1 MDEIKIT
8 KLWEDFEHARSYQN
22 SLELTTQIPVNVD
35 FYEGRQWAAKTEATR
50 HIPRPVVNVVKFIS
64 RSKKSSIVG
73 APLSLVF
80 TSNSNPEL
88 ARKLTEFNKTIE
100 NEMEMDELRNK
111 MVQEGIVKGTGVL
124 HYYWDSEAKGEL
136 GDFEG
141 GVRAEI
147 IDPLNIFFANP
158 QEQDEQKQKWI
169 IIASRIEVDAAR
181 AMMSKAYKG
190 NEKLVQ
196 PDGVSALY
204 TDEVEQDGSKLV
216 TVLTRYYR
224 KDGEVFYER
233 GTKSTMLH
241 DGIPMTP
248 PTEADAEAEIQ
259 REATESEMPLE
270 QQTKKGKNATKTGGI
285 SHDKSSLEKMDSGED
300 KLQDAPKETLNAA
313 RRKFNLFPIVV
324 YPYESREKSIY
335 GMGEVEGIIPNQKAI
350 NFIFAM
356 QLLSIQNLAWGK
368 WIVKEGAL
376 RNQRLNNSPGQVV
389 IDHTPYGVKGISRS
403 DEPPISNH
411 PMSFMETLLS
421 STRLVTGS
429 TEVMTGESYSGQSG
443 QAIANL
449 QSQALKPIQEL
460 RDRYLRAN
468 KKGARIVKQFYELF
482 YEDKHFEYQTEDGQ
496 YMEQAFSGAEMM
508 DYVFDISIEAGAGT
522 PYSESLEISLLTE
535 YLGAGYIDYPTYL
548 ELLPSQIASFKTALL
563 KKVQEGTANQVK
575 QAQEQIVAL
584 QEQLAQATAA
594 LQQMGQRLEAQ
605 GKAVEQVNGL
615 INQNRSLSKTLAEL
629 YQEATT
635 KINTANAVMKAQGQ
649 EYANVK
655 RDAQTMAQMM
665 AEDEQANMKAA
676 DEDAQ
681 ALAAMLESK

>member
-8 KLWEDFEHARSYQN
+8 KLWEDFEHARAYQN

-50 HIPRPVVNVVKFIS
+50 HIPRPVVNIVKFIT

-73 APLSLVF
+73 APISLVF
-80 TSNSNPEL
+80 TSNGNPDM

-111 MVQEGIVKGTGVL
+111 LVQEGIVKGTGVL

-147 IDPLNIFFANP
+147 IDPLNVFFANP

-169 IIASRIEVDAAR
+169 ILASRVEVNAAR
-181 AMMSKAYKG
+181 EMMSRKYRKNDG
-190 NEKLVQ
+190 EKLVK
-196 PDGVSALY
+196 PDGASQLY
-204 TDEVEQDGSKLV
+204 TDEVEQNGTELV

-224 KDGEVFYER
+224 KNGEVFYER

-248 PTEADAEAEIQ
+248 PTEADAEMELQ
-259 REATESEMPLE
+259 REAEETAKID
-270 QQTKKGKNATKTGGI
+270 QIQ
-285 SHDKSSLEKMDSGED
+285 HDKSSGDKMDSGED
-300 KLQDAPKETLNAA
+300 KLQDIPKETADTA
-313 RRKFNLFPIVV
+313 RHKFNLYPIVV
-324 YPYESREKSIY
+324 YPYEVREKSIY

-376 RNQRLNNSPGQVV
+376 RNQRLTNSPGQVV
-389 IDHTPYGVKGISRS
+389 TDHTPYGVKGISRS

-411 PMSFMETLLS
+411 PMSFMDTLLS

-429 TEVMTGESYSGQSG
+429 TEVMTGETYSGQSG

-482 YEDKHFEYQTEDGQ
+482 YEDKHFEFQAEDGS
-496 YMEQAFSGAEMM
+496 YSEESFSGVEMANS
-508 DYVFDISIEAGAGT
+508 VFDISIEAGAGT

-548 ELLPSQIASFKTALL
+548 ELLPAQIASFKTSLL

-605 GKAVEQVNGL
+605 GQTVEKVDQI
-615 INQNRSLSKTLAEL
+615 INRNRAMGRTLAEL
-629 YQEATT
+629 YDEATN
-635 KINTANAVMKAQGQ
+635 KINAANAVMQAQQQ
-649 EYANVK
+649 EYANVRK
-655 RDAQTMAQMM
+655 DAESMAVMM
-665 AEDEQANMKAA
+665 AEDEQANMEAA
-676 DEDAQ
+676 DKEAQ
-681 ALAAMLESK
+681 KLAAMLGSK

>member
-8 KLWEDFEHARSYQN
+8 ELWSDFEHARSYQN

-196 PDGVSALY
+196 PDGASALY

-248 PTEADAEAEIQ
+248 PTEADAEIELQ
-259 REATESEMPLE
+259 RETEMESLPATDEK
-270 QQTKKGKNATKTGGI
+270 TDKTGGN
-285 SHDKSSLEKMDSGED
+285 SHGKASVDKMDSGED
-300 KLQDAPKETLNAA
+300 KLQDTPKETLNTA
-313 RRKFNLFPIVV
+313 RKKFNLFPIVV
-324 YPYESREKSIY
+324 YPYEPREKSIY

-389 IDHTPYGVKGISRS
+389 IDHTPYGIKGISRS

-482 YEDKHFEYQTEDGQ
+482 YEDKHFEYQAEDGT
-496 YMEQAFSGAEMM
+496 YSEQAFSGAEMM

-594 LQQMGQRLEAQ
+594 LEQMSKRLEAQ

-615 INQNRSLSKTLAEL
+615 ISQNRSLSQTLAEL

-649 EYANVK
+649 EYANVR
-655 RDAQTMAQMM
+655 RDAQAMAQMM
-665 AEDEQANMKAA
+665 AEDEKANAEAA
-676 DEDAQ
+676 DEEAK